1 MSEAAQPDEDRPR
14 HRLIL
19 LRHAKSAWDQ
29 PELADHDR
37 PLAPRGVRAAK
48 SMGLFMAEQG
58 LLPDLILCSSATRA
72 LDTLELA
79 ERKWSTSITAEIDRG
94 LYLCGVEGFIRRL
107 RQVETAPRSIM
118 IIAHNPDLHDF
129 GLSLLSP
136 ADMDSEGAIAMRRKY
151 PTAAL
156 AVFDLDIPDW
166 SALPDAPTGDLAL
179 FRTPKSLMAM
189 AG

>member
-1 MSEAAQPDEDRPR
+1 M
-14 HRLIL
+14 L

-48 SMGLFMAEQG
+48 AMGPFMAEQG
-58 LLPDLILCSSATRA
+58 LLPDLSRA

-79 ERKWSTSITAEIDRG
+79 ERKWNTSITAKIDRG
-94 LYLCGVEGFIRRL
+94 LYLCGVEGFIQRL

-129 GLSLLSP
+129 ALSLLKP
-136 ADMDSEGAIAMRRKY
+136 ADLDSEGAIAMRRKY

-156 AVFDLDIPDW
+156 AVFDLDISDW
-166 SALPDAPTGDLAL
+166 SALPDTPMGDLAL